1 MTTQNRAALIL
12 SSLKKTIVEVSGSY
26 RHRGSGYYDAPP
38 VEDKTPLVQDL
49 EEMIVSP
56 LTTKDERT
64 VLIDTLM
71 VVRMLQRLK
80 EEEWAD
86 RLKEIFEKGD
96 EEHKRR
102 R

>member
-1 MTTQNRAALIL
+1 MTTQNRAALLL

-26 RHRGSGYYDAPP
+26 AKRGSGYYDAPP
-38 VEDKTPLVQDL
+38 IEDKTPLAQDL

-56 LTTKDERT
+56 LTTEDERA

-71 VVRMLQRLK
+71 MVRVLQRLK

-86 RLKEIFEKGD
+86 RLREVFEGGD
-96 EEHKRR
+96 REHERR
-102 R
+102 